1 MIREI
6 IQPISTEYVLH
17 IPQEYINK
25 KIEII
30 GFPLNTPVSPPAAT
44 ISSDILE
51 KSAGILKN
59 RKIDPMRWQNNIRN
73 EWNER

>member
-17 IPQEYINK
+17 IPQEYVNK

-30 GFPLNTPVSPPAAT
+30 GFPVNASTTPPMVTVST
-44 ISSDILE
+44 DILE
-51 KSAGILKN
+51 KSGGIMKN
-59 RKIDPMRWQNNIRN
+59 RKIDPIQWQKNIRN
-73 EWNER
+73 EWN